1 MESLLVL
8 CASLS
13 FILGL
18 FQLLFPNLI
27 EKAEHYL
34 DQMFNI
40 TKESSTKL
48 RRFVGLLLILISLM
62 LFYIIYNFNLDIL
75 I

>member
-1 MESLLVL
+1 METLLIL
-8 CASLS
+8 CAALS

-27 EKAEHYL
+27 EKTERYL

-62 LFYIIYNFNLDIL
+62 LFYIIYNFNLEIL